1 MSDILYQIAS
11 YLAFL
16 PILIAAYHHKYLSK
30 SLWWY
35 AVGLLLISI
44 YGIISIK
51 LGEQRINNH
60 FMIYI
65 NACSNIVIRTFFFY
79 SFVTSQKHRKSLVIF
94 LIVFLLGVCIDI
106 YIHGIYMNQYL
117 FMIIDV
123 WASYFF
129 LVCLN
134 QILKDENIESLRNY
148 PMFWITVGTLMFV
161 IFDFFLMVSNGWLYA
176 VNRVFFFMLWDYITP
191 IFMFIRIIL
200 VSIGYWKTKYYAE
213 NLTNS

>member
-1 MSDILYQIAS
+1 MSDILYQTAS

-16 PILIAAYHHKYLSK
+16 PILIAAYHYNYLSK

-35 AVGLLLISI
+35 AIGLLFISI
-44 YGIISIK
+44 CGIISIK

-65 NACSNIVIRTFFFY
+65 NACSNIIIRTFFFY
-79 SFVTSQKHRKSLVIF
+79 SFITSQKHRKSLVIF
-94 LIVFLLGVCIDI
+94 LIIFLLGVCADI

-200 VSIGYWKTKYYAE
+200 VSIGYWKTKYYAK
-213 NLTNS
+213 NLASS

>member
-16 PILIAAYHHKYLSK
+16 PILIAVYRHKYLSK

-35 AVGLLLISI
+35 AAGLLFISI
-44 YGIISIK
+44 CGIISIK
-51 LGEQRINNH
+51 LGEQHINNH

-65 NACSNIVIRTFFFY
+65 NACSNIIIRTFFFY
-79 SFVTSQKHRKSLVIF
+79 SFITSQKHKKALIFF
-94 LIVFLLGVCIDI
+94 LIVFLLGVCADI
-106 YIHGIYMNQYL
+106 YLHGIYMNQYL

-123 WASYFF
+123 WASFFF

-134 QILKDENIESLRNY
+134 QILKDESIESLRNY
-148 PMFWITVGTLMFV
+148 PMFWVTIGTLMFV

-200 VSIGYWKTKYYAE
+200 VSIGYWKTKYYAK
-213 NLTNS
+213 NLAN

>member
-1 MSDILYQIAS
+1 MSDVLYQIAS
-11 YLAFL
+11 YMAFL
-16 PILIAAYHHKYLSK
+16 PILIAAYRHNYLSK

-44 YGIISIK
+44 CGIISIK
-51 LGEQRINNH
+51 LGEQHINNH

-65 NACSNIVIRTFFFY
+65 NACSNIIIRSIFFY
-79 SFVTSQKHRKSLVIF
+79 AFITSKKHKNFLLIF
-94 LIVFLLGVCIDI
+94 LIIFLLGVCMDI
-106 YIHGIYMNQYL
+106 CVHGIYMNQFL
-117 FMIIDV
+117 FMVIDV

-134 QILKDENIESLRNY
+134 QILKDESIESLRNY
-148 PMFWITVGTLMFV
+148 PMFWVTIGTLMFV

-200 VSIGYWKTKYYAE
+200 VSIGYWKSKFHAE
-213 NLTNS
+213 NLANT

>member
-16 PILIAAYHHKYLSK
+16 PILIAAYRHKYLSK

-35 AVGLLLISI
+35 ALGLLVISI
-44 YGIISIK
+44 CGIVSIK
-51 LGEQRINNH
+51 LGEQHINNH

-65 NACSNIVIRTFFFY
+65 NACSNIIIRTFFFY
-79 SFVTSQKHRKSLVIF
+79 SFITSQKHKKTLIFF
-94 LIVFLLGVCIDI
+94 LIVFLLGVCTDI
-106 YIHGIYMNQYL
+106 YLHGIYMNQYL

-129 LVCLN
+129 LVSLN
-134 QILKDENIESLRNY
+134 QILKDESIESLRNY
-148 PMFWITVGTLMFV
+148 PMFWVTIGTLMFV

>member
-16 PILIAAYHHKYLSK
+16 PILIAAYRYKYLST

-35 AVGLLLISI
+35 AVGLLFISI
-44 YGIISIK
+44 CGIISIK
-51 LGEQRINNH
+51 LGEHRINNH

-65 NACSNIVIRTFFFY
+65 NAGSNIIIRTLFFY
-79 SFVTSQKHRKSLVIF
+79 TFISLKKYKKF
-94 LIVFLLGVCIDI
+94 LILFLISFLLGICADI
-106 YIHGIYMNQYL
+106 HIHGIYMNQYL

-123 WASYFF
+123 WASFFF
-129 LVCLN
+129 LVSLN
-134 QILKDENIESLRNY
+134 QILKDENIDSLRNY
-148 PMFWITVGTLMFV
+148 PMFWVTTGTLIFV
-161 IFDFFLMVSNGWLYA
+161 VFDFFLMVSNGWLYA

-191 IFMFIRIIL
+191 IFMFIRIIW

-213 NLTNS
+213 NLTNI